1 MILEQIKAYKEE
13 NDTTV
18 LLVSHSM
25 EDVARTAKKVL
36 VMNQGRL
43 AMYAPTDEVFSR
55 AEELEAIGLSI
66 PAVTKVFMRLRER
79 GYPVGTNVYT
89 VGQAEQRLLAL
100 LRGGSTPC

>member
-1 MILEQIKAYKEE
+1 
-13 NDTTV
+13 
-18 LLVSHSM
+18 
-25 EDVARTAKKVL
+25 
-36 VMNQGRL
+36 MNQGRL

-89 VGQAEQRLLAL
+89 RWTG
-100 LRGGSTPC
+100 